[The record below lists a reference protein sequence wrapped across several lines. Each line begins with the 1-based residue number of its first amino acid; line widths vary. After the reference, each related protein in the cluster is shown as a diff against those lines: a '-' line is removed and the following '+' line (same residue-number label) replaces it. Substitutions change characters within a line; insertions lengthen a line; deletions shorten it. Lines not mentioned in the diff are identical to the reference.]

1 MEHRERTLLPL
12 LTLSL
17 LVSATL
23 GVIMRSAPF
32 LDLPF
37 SFDHL
42 RHAHSHWGFLGWVFA
57 SFALIVPS
65 AFGIERLQRSWY
77 RMLWIAS
84 QTVAL
89 VAVTFLVTQGY
100 AGPAI
105 IALAVHGL
113 LTSTMLAAIIVSL
126 PGTMSGRTLQIASL
140 AAIVSTLAPLLTSTL
155 PRLMPWFTGLDGIDG
170 VRFYMSVQIEGF
182 FIIGALGLLLRM
194 IEEGKGRIS
203 PLLIVP
209 ALLCIVGAFFV
220 TSDLVAAALRATS
233 IVFVVVIIIRTMPQL
248 LHVLSG
254 TSTMVIMVVLGALI
268 VRSLSALGIALL
280 AYAGHDVS
288 TPALRILLFHV
299 VFLGIVT
306 PVIFVSVRVWFGMR
320 IARMT
325 WIVYTIGVT
334 GTLLVLLSQSIG
346 HDLPYTAEAL
356 LAFASI
362 IVLASVMMV
371 PASIRHF
378 VRH

>member
-17 LVSATL
+17 LVSASL
-23 GVIMRSAPF
+23 GVIMRSTPF

-57 SFALIVPS
+57 SFALILPT
-65 AFGIERLQRSWY
+65 AFEIGTLQRRWY
-77 RMLWIAS
+77 RMVWISA
-84 QTVAL
+84 QMAAL
-89 VAVTFLVTQGY
+89 VAVMFLITQGY
-100 AGPAI
+100 AAPAI

-113 LTSTMLAAIIVSL
+113 LTSTLLVAIVVKL
-126 PGTMSGRTLQIASL
+126 PGTISGRTMQL
-140 AAIVSTLAPLLTSTL
+140 ACVVAITSTFATLLTSTL
-155 PRLMPWFTGLDGIDG
+155 PRLLPSVAAVQGIDG
-170 VRFYMSVQIEGF
+170 VQFYLSAQIEGF
-182 FIIGALGLLLRM
+182 FLIGVIGLLLRM
-194 IEEGKGRIS
+194 IEMDRGRIS
-203 PLLIVP
+203 PWLMVP
-209 ALLCIVGAFFV
+209 ALLCLLGAFFV
-220 TSDLVAAALRATS
+220 PSDIGAAALRATS
-233 IVFVVVIIIRTMPQL
+233 IVFVVVLVIRTMPQL

-254 TSTMVIMVVLGALI
+254 TSTMVIMVVLAALI
-268 VRSLSALGIALL
+268 VRSLAALGIALL

-288 TPALRILLFHV
+288 TPMLRILLYHV

-306 PVIFVSVRVWFGMR
+306 PVIFVSVRVWFTMR

-334 GTLLVLLSQSIG
+334 GTLLVLLTQSIG
-346 HDLPYTAEAL
+346 LDLPYTAEAL
-356 LAFASI
+356 LAFAGVIFVATLMI
-362 IVLASVMMV
+362 I

-378 VRH
+378 VGH

>member
-23 GVIMRSAPF
+23 GVIMRSTPF
-32 LDLPF
+32 LDFPL
-37 SFDHL
+37 SFDQL

-57 SFALIVPS
+57 AFALIVPT
-65 AFGIERLQRSWY
+65 AFGIERLQRTWY
-77 RMLWIAS
+77 RMLWISS

-105 IALAVHGL
+105 VALAVHGL
-113 LTSTMLAAIIVSL
+113 LTSTMLVALIVNI
-126 PGTMSGRTLQIASL
+126 PGTMSGRTMQIASL
-140 AAIVSTLAPLLTSTL
+140 AAIASTLAPLLTSTL
-155 PRLMPWFTGLDGIDG
+155 PKLLPGFTVLDGIYG
-170 VRFYMSVQIEGF
+170 VHFYMSVQIEGF
-182 FIIGALGLLLRM
+182 FIIGVVGLLLRM
-194 IEEGKGRIS
+194 IEEGNGRLS
-203 PLLIVP
+203 PWLIVP
-209 ALLCIVGAFFV
+209 TLLCLIGAFFV

-233 IVFVVVIIIRTMPQL
+233 IVFVVVIVIRRLPRL

-268 VRSLSALGIALL
+268 VRSLAALGIALL
-280 AYAGHDVS
+280 AYAGHDIG
-288 TPALRILLFHV
+288 TPTLRILLYHV

-306 PVIFVSVRVWFGMR
+306 PVIFVSVRVWFTMR
-320 IARMT
+320 IARRT

-334 GTLLVLLSQSIG
+334 GSLLVLLAQSIG
-346 HDLPYTAEAL
+346 MALPYTEESL
-356 LAFASI
+356 LAFAGVIFVAVLMI
-362 IVLASVMMV
+362 I